1 MNVLCATGTDRPLPI
16 CYGYIVISSSAFRQ
30 HVLYLNL
37 TSLNSCSLIDS
48 IKPTCY
54 CASPFTSG
62 IQIIVNMLKETW
74 GQSWM
79 CLAVLLC
86 VQNCDAFATFEL
98 STTSSRFTTTWCTK
112 RQTRQFRTRVH
123 SASNVLHFRTRVH
136 PASDVLPITNQLPNQ
151 KEDKKSVGASSAAHW
166 HQKRRQ
172 EMLAKY
178 SSKILPLEQQS
189 HGLFVGLPILLFSN
203 LSLAFLAI
211 RSASMTVPQIAA
223 MAFPASIFSLW
234 QLQILHDALH
244 SSLMPKPTLNN
255 PSKSMR
261 KIVKHRKKIQK
272 FILFFGSMPSAFG
285 YYLYLQ
291 YGHLTHHKSLGDPDK
306 VSLATLFNSTQKN
319 FEDGDV
325 LFTAHR
331 MKLLGEIGPTF
342 KLTWPKERKI
352 TMSISKSGFSLWKEG
367 HPIRNALAFTS
378 SFMFERIM
386 LIMNDFVVA
395 LAGKNFF
402 FPNKPI
408 EFHKECANYCRWAVF
423 VRLALCFVA
432 KSWKPLIFLYFA
444 ETLWSIPPHPACAM
458 FITNHGSKEDS
469 ENGGC
474 IPSSSTY
481 AGKWYSLMTLGTNYH
496 VEHHDF
502 PTIPLHKLGKL
513 REIAPEFYRGNER
526 DHLFGTMKKAFGK
539 PEFYACMNANIISES

>member
-1 MNVLCATGTDRPLPI
+1 MKITMGRMISVQVLIITFLWSGTCCHAFSTFVHPI
-16 CYGYIVISSSAFRQ
+16 TTRNNPRHFCRRSSASNILQTLTHDYIVNEESKPVRQPSSSSA
-30 HVLYLNL
+30 
-37 TSLNSCSLIDS
+37 
-48 IKPTCY
+48 
-54 CASPFTSG
+54 
-62 IQIIVNMLKETW
+62 
-74 GQSWM
+74 
-79 CLAVLLC
+79 
-86 VQNCDAFATFEL
+86 
-98 STTSSRFTTTWCTK
+98 
-112 RQTRQFRTRVH
+112 
-123 SASNVLHFRTRVH
+123 
-136 PASDVLPITNQLPNQ
+136 
-151 KEDKKSVGASSAAHW
+151 SAAAQW
-166 HQKRRQ
+166 HQNRRKK
-172 EMLAKY
+172 MMAMY
-178 SSKILPLEQQS
+178 SAKILPREQQS
-189 HGLFVGLPILLFSN
+189 HGLYVGLPLLVLSN

-211 RSASMTVPQIAA
+211 RSATLSVPQIAA

-244 SSLMPKPTLNN
+244 SSLLPKPTMHN
-255 PSKSMR
+255 PNRFMR
-261 KIVKHRKKIQK
+261 KIIKHRKKIHK

-306 VSLATLFNSTQKN
+306 VSLATLFNSSQKN

-331 MKLLGEIGPTF
+331 MKLLGKIGPTF

-367 HPIRNALAFTS
+367 HPLRNSIAFIS

-402 FPNKPI
+402 FPNKPL
-408 EFHKECANYCRWAVF
+408 EFHKECANYCRWAVS

-432 KSWKPLIFLYFA
+432 KSWKPLLFLYFA

-469 ENGGC
+469 ENGSC

-502 PTIPLHKLGKL
+502 PTIPLHRLGEL
-513 REIAPEFYRGNER
+513 RQIAPEFYSTSESDNV
-526 DHLFGTMKKAFGK
+526 FGIMKKTFGK
-539 PEFYACMNANIISES
+539 PEFYSCMNANIVTD

>member
-1 MNVLCATGTDRPLPI
+1 MHNGRW
-16 CYGYIVISSSAFRQ
+16 GR
-30 HVLYLNL
+30 
-37 TSLNSCSLIDS
+37 LI
-48 IKPTCY
+48 
-54 CASPFTSG
+54 
-62 IQIIVNMLKETW
+62 
-74 GQSWM
+74 

-86 VQNCDAFATFEL
+86 VQNCEAFASFEL
-98 STTSSRFTTTWCTK
+98 TTTSSRFTSNISK
-112 RQTRQFRTRVH
+112 TRQFHTRVH
-123 SASNVLHFRTRVH
+123 SASD
-136 PASDVLPITNQLPNQ
+136 ALPITNQPPKQ
-151 KEDKKSVGASSAAHW
+151 KEDQKSVGTSSAAQW
-166 HQKRRQ
+166 HQHRRQ
-172 EMLAKY
+172 KMLAIY

-189 HGLFVGLPILLFSN
+189 HGLFVGLPLLILSN
-203 LSLAFLAI
+203 FSLAYLAI
-211 RSASMTVPQIAA
+211 RSASLTVPQIAA

-244 SSLMPKPTLNN
+244 SSLLPKPTLNN
-255 PSKSMR
+255 PSKFMR
-261 KIVKHRKKIQK
+261 KIIKHRKKIQK

-306 VSLATLFNSTQKN
+306 VSLATLFNSNQKN

-342 KLTWPKERKI
+342 KLTWPKERTI

-386 LIMNDFVVA
+386 LIMNDFIVA

-458 FITNHGSKEDS
+458 FITNHGSKEDKDS

-502 PTIPLHKLGKL
+502 PTMPLHKLGKL

-526 DHLFGTMKKAFGK
+526 DNVFGIMKKTFGK
-539 PEFYACMNANIISES
+539 PDFYACMNANNISGS